1 MILKFDKKHRIK
13 TDRWLNI
20 SRPQWKGRFFWH
32 DYTVVEPGPSMLAGT
47 GSDGGA
53 CGPHVLVTEHAEFY
67 MAADACAFL
76 RIALKQEYDGM
87 PVGTVS
93 NDSPGFPKLKTV

>member
-1 MILKFDKKHRIK
+1 MILKYDKKHRIK
-13 TDRWLNI
+13 TDKLLNV

-32 DYTVVEPGPSMLAGT
+32 DYTVVEPGPATIAGAD
-47 GSDGGA
+47 SE
-53 CGPHVLVTEHAEFY
+53 CSPHGLVTEHAEFY